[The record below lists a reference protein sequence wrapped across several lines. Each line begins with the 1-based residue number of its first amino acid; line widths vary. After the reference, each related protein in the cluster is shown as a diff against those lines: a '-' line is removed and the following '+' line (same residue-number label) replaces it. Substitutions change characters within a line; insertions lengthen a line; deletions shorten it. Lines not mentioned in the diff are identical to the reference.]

1 MGCVRALYP
10 NIDSMTVDDKLRF
23 LLCPPS
29 LDLAKCVSKFLG
41 ILSNTRKEIDIDMGF
56 SSSDLNLYI
65 KHAAS

>member
-41 ILSNTRKEIDIDMGF
+41 ILSNMRKEIDMGF
-56 SSSDLNLYI
+56 SSTDLNLYI
-65 KHAAS
+65 KHAAT